1 MQLLSFTFANN
12 LDSRTVTVK
21 GSTMRNAMHGAAMKL
36 RVKECNL
43 IFLGVSEAMPKA
55 A

>member
-1 MQLLSFTFANN
+1 MQLLSFTFGNN

-21 GSTMRNAMHGAAMKL
+21 GSTMRNAMHGAAMRL
-36 RVKECNL
+36 QVKEANL
-43 IFLGVSEAMPKA
+43 IFIGVAEAGKVA

>member
-12 LDSRTVTVK
+12 LDNRTITVK
-21 GSTMRNAMHGAAMKL
+21 GSTMRNAMHGAAMRL
-36 RVKECNL
+36 QVKECNL
-43 IFLGVSEAMPKA
+43 VFLGIVEAGKVA

>member
-1 MQLLSFTFANN
+1 MQLLEFTFANN
-12 LDSRTVTVK
+12 IDNRTVTVK

-43 IFLGVSEAMPKA
+43 IFLGVSEMNRKA